1 MRISD
6 WSSDV
11 CSSDLVHAP
20 RRRQVGR
27 GQRKG
32 VLITLA
38 HRRRACGPGFA
49 GFGLGKT
56 RGVIA
61 GTQAQGHE
69 QSAQA
74 KRQRR
79 HRTSWKTSETRAQ
92 SLTGRRGLN
101 KRNYRLVFEHHFTQ
115 ITRLLF
121 QGLALQRPGVLLLR
135 SSAICSDLSTLT
147 VVDLPWLEFDGS
159 TPESHVTLTR

>member
-11 CSSDLVHAP
+11 CSSDLPGAAEKTVAHGEVHAP

-74 KRQRR
+74 KRSEE
-79 HRTSWKTSETRAQ
+79 HTSELQ
-92 SLTGRRGLN
+92 SLMRIS
-101 KRNYRLVFEHHFTQ
+101 YAVFCLKKKKT
-115 ITRLLF
+115 T
-121 QGLALQRPGVLLLR
+121 
-135 SSAICSDLSTLT
+135 TT
-147 VVDLPWLEFDGS
+147 
-159 TPESHVTLTR
+159 TTT